1 MNRDCKTLN
10 LDECRTRA
18 DCSTRKKPKSED
30 LTCFKKAVRAPQ
42 LEAAPTLVRK
52 ASIVPKAPRMTAAHK
67 AEILEKRAKLPF
79 GKNGS
84 FCVGMTEA
92 DCGKAKTACNWT
104 KESADGKRK
113 AHCGMRGETK
123 YESMPD
129 LRAFN
134 ARRYQEEVQAARELT
149 PEEIK
154 QARWA
159 KAAASANA
167 NSAAARSARKAFD
180 ELCADMKETDCMKP
194 SVQMSCK
201 WSKAS
206 SDGKRKGYCSKRTDL
221 NLESAATKKE
231 MDKKFAELDKKKVS
245 YGGESD
251 PVLRL
256 FYGY

>member
-1 MNRDCKTLN
+1 MNRECKILN
-10 LDECRTRA
+10 LDECRTRE

-30 LTCFKKAVRAPQ
+30 LTCVKKAVRAPK
-42 LEAAPTLVRK
+42 LEEAPSLVRK

-67 AEILEKRAKLPF
+67 ADILEKRAKLPF

-159 KAAASANA
+159 KAAASV
-167 NSAAARSARKAFD
+167 NSVSRPALPFGKDS
-180 ELCADMKETDCMKP
+180 LCVGMKETDCVKSKP
-194 SVQMSCK
+194 CQ
-201 WSKAS
+201 WTNQSK
-206 SDGKRKGYCSKRTDL
+206 DGKRKAHCGRRT
-221 NLESAATKKE
+221 EGKGTVFQGVGTK
-231 MDKKFAELDKKKVS
+231 V
-245 YGGESD
+245 GGESD